1 MPRISTVMHELESAQ
16 EGRRLVNITE
26 VRMRRVETDNTTK
39 AVASLTFDDSF
50 VVHEVEL
57 KQRRGEL
64 FISMPSRRLPG
75 GDYLDIAH
83 PVNSSTREYIKEEL
97 VSVYEQ
103 AVAEGRRQYRITLEP
118 TAD

>member
-1 MPRISTVMHELESAQ
+1 
-16 EGRRLVNITE
+16 VNITE
-26 VRMRRVETDNTTK
+26 VRMRRIESDNTTK
-39 AVASLTFDDSF
+39 AVASLTFEDSF

-57 KQRRGEL
+57 RQRRGDL
-64 FISMPSRRLPG
+64 SISMPSRRLPG

-97 VSVYEQ
+97 VGVYEK
-103 AVAEGRRQYRITLEP
+103 AVAEGRRQYRTTLDS